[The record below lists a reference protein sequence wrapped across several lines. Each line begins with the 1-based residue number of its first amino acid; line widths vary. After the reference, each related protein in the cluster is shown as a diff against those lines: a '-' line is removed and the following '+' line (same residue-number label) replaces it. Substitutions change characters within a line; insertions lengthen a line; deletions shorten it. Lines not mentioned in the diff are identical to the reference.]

1 MTRIKSF
8 YLFLKITAFSA
19 AVFVM
24 AASGHALE
32 PDKDQGTVARITA
45 NIFSREHYR
54 QHFLDKE
61 ISGQLFD
68 EYFKTLDPAKLYLTR
83 EDINVFGKYRT
94 ELGRMLLDGD
104 TTFAF
109 EAYGYL
115 LGKAEECRN
124 MAEEIIKGKM
134 DFSTDETYTI
144 DRTKAPW
151 PADSKEQKELWRLK
165 IKNDIVSF
173 RLMDRAAKESAEEQK
188 NKTEA
193 DGRKKETSLIQKWDK
208 GTPEERVMRR
218 INNNLKYLK
227 ENEAIDVLELYL
239 TAFANVYDPHSGY
252 MSPRTVDDF
261 NIQMRLSLVGIG
273 ATLTSEDGYTKIINI
288 VPGGPADI
296 DGRLKPEDRI
306 IAVAQ
311 ENGETVDVIDMP
323 LTKVVNMIRGK
334 KNTIVKLTVMKGDKG
349 IHAIPEIIAIKRD
362 TVKLT
367 EQEAKSEIRK
377 FKTEDGTERKIGVL
391 TLPSFYLDFEG
402 ASSGKENFKS
412 STNDVKKILADFN
425 REKIDGLLLDLRSN
439 GGGSLFEAISLTGLF
454 IKRGPVVQVRNQ
466 NGSIEIKN
474 DPDKNICYDGP
485 MVVLVNRLS
494 ASAAEIFAGAIQD
507 YGRGIIIGD
516 VHTHGKGTVQTIF
529 DLDVFL
535 RHYGVKSPSGSV
547 KITTSKF
554 YRINGES
561 TQNRGVRPDIV
572 FPSFTDAMEIGE
584 EYLEHALP
592 WDTINPV
599 KYEAFSDTGK
609 SVPAL
614 NEKSEKRRLSEN
626 EFKILAANIERF
638 RKMRENKT
646 VTLNEE
652 KRWNLYKEEKKISE
666 QQYSIMKLED
676 QSPDENVSGKDKS
689 KKSGK
694 DIFLE
699 ESSRILGDYIAL
711 LSCQNKAAAIIPK

>member
-1 MTRIKSF
+1 MSNMKYFSR
-8 YLFLKITAFSA
+8 FLGITALSA
-19 AVFVM
+19 CIFLAATGGRAV
-24 AASGHALE
+24 E
-32 PDKDQGTVARITA
+32 PNKDQGTVARITA
-45 NIFSREHYR
+45 NIFSKEHYR
-54 QHFLDKE
+54 RHFLDNE
-61 ISGQLFD
+61 ISKQLFD
-68 EYFKTLDPAKLYLTR
+68 EYFKMLDPAKLYLTQ
-83 EDINVFGKYRT
+83 EDIKVFEKYRT
-94 ELGRMLLDGD
+94 ELGGMLLDGNA
-104 TTFAF
+104 TFAF
-109 EAYGYL
+109 AVYNYL
-115 LGKAEECRN
+115 LLKAEDCRN
-124 MAEEIIKGKM
+124 MAEEIIREKL
-134 DFSTDETYTI
+134 DFNTDETYTV
-144 DRTKAPW
+144 DRTKAQW
-151 PADSKEQKELWRLK
+151 PANAKEQRDLWRLK

-173 RLMDRAAKESAEEQK
+173 RLIERAAKEAAEEQK

-193 DGRKKETSLIQKWDK
+193 EVKGKDASLIQKWDK

-239 TAFANVYDPHSGY
+239 SALANVYDPHSGY

-261 NIQMRLSLVGIG
+261 NIQMKLSLVGIG
-273 ATLTSEDGYTKIINI
+273 ATLTTEDGYTKIISI
-288 VPGGPADI
+288 VPGGPADL
-296 DGRLKPEDRI
+296 DGKLKAEDRI

-311 ENGETVDVIDMP
+311 ENGEPVDVIDMP
-323 LTKVVNMIRGK
+323 LTKVVKMIRGK
-334 KNTIVKLTVMKGDKG
+334 KDTTVKLTVMKGDKG
-349 IHAIPEIIAIKRD
+349 MHAIPEIIAIKRD

-377 FKTEDGTERKIGVL
+377 VKTEDGTELKVGVL
-391 TLPSFYLDFEG
+391 TLPSFYLDFDG

-439 GGGSLFEAISLTGLF
+439 GGGSLFEAVSLTGLF

-466 NGSIEIKN
+466 NGSVEIKN
-474 DPDKNICYDGP
+474 DPDRNICYDGP

-516 VHTHGKGTVQTIF
+516 MHTHGKGTVQTIF
-529 DLDVFL
+529 DLDTFL

-561 TQNRGVRPDIV
+561 TQNKGVRPDII

-584 EYLEHALP
+584 EYLDHSLP
-592 WDTINPV
+592 WDTITPV

-609 SVPAL
+609 SIPAL
-614 NEKSEKRRLSEN
+614 NEKSVKRRHSEN
-626 EFKILAANIERF
+626 EFKILETNIERF

-666 QQYSIMKLED
+666 QQFSLMKLD
-676 QSPDENVSGKDKS
+676 DPMLDDDAPAKNKS
-689 KKSGK
+689 KKTDK
-694 DIFLE
+694 DIFLQ
-699 ESSRILGDYIAL
+699 ESSKILGDYIAL
-711 LSCQNKAAAIIPK
+711 LSSQNKAAAINTK